1 MNQAEHVKVLNVIE
15 RVQADFNGLASRYQ
29 DFKWW
34 IEEIKRTG
42 NQEDGRVLVI
52 TVALGVE
59 NEVASTKFI
68 SVDLKIPVRI
78 MERVCA
84 EGIFKQVG
92 IQKILEIYNAQ
103 HGYYLY
109 KAKEESEKLKEKK
122 KREELD
128 KCFM

>member
-1 MNQAEHVKVLNVIE
+1 MNQAEHMKVLNVIE
-15 RVQADFNGLASRYQ
+15 RVQADFNGLAERYQ

-42 NQEDGRVLVI
+42 NQEDGRVLVL

-59 NEVASTKFI
+59 NEIASTKFI

-92 IQKILEIYNAQ
+92 IHKILEIYNAQ

-109 KAKEESEKLKEKK
+109 KAKEEREKLKAKK